1 MFQQGLSGLNAA
13 AKTLDVIGNNIANS
27 ATVGFK
33 QSQAQFAD
41 LYANSLNGVSGNNAG
56 IGVSVS
62 RLAQQFTQGN
72 IETTNNPLDISING
86 GGFFRLTTPTGA
98 VQYSRNG
105 QFLLDKNGFVT
116 NAQGNFLNGYQS
128 NKDGVILQGAPDPI
142 KIDSSDLV
150 PVATTKANFE
160 LNLDSRSKVP
170 VKVPFDALDPTTYNK
185 QTVLDVFDSLGN
197 PHVLST
203 YYVKTAAN
211 TWDVYTGSDGR
222 ERSVALIAAATNTD
236 PNVTLARSAYQ
247 AALLTGDA
255 TQIAAANHAFADA
268 AGAAMTQALQD
279 LPTTLNS
286 PTMTITQGMID
297 DLAATFTAPTHLGD
311 VIGTNPDTILSKMAD
326 AVSAPAVKVST
337 LVFDPQGALSTT
349 AMAQLD
355 PTNTLPFTITL
366 PVFPDTGAVKP
377 LTIQTNF
384 AGTTQYGIST
394 SEKASTQD
402 GYSSGHLERFAAG
415 ADGVI
420 LGQYSNGRSRPL
432 GQIVL
437 ANFTS
442 VDGLTPLGN
451 NAWVESS
458 ASGSPQVGAPNTGT
472 LGSLRSS
479 SVESSNVD
487 LTAELVNMITAQR
500 VYQANAQTIKTQDQV
515 LQTLVNLR

>member
-86 GGFFRLTTPTGA
+86 GGFFRLTTPSGA

-116 NAQGNFLNGYQS
+116 NAQGNFLSGYQA

-160 LNLDSRSKVP
+160 LNLDSRSQVP
-170 VKVPFDALDPTTYNK
+170 SKVPFDALDPLTYNK

-211 TWDVYTGSDGR
+211 TWDVYVGSDGR
-222 ERSVALIAAATNTD
+222 ERSAALVAASTNND
-236 PNVTLARSAYQ
+236 QSVIDARAAYQ
-247 AALLTGDA
+247 AALQTGDA
-255 TQIAAANHAFADA
+255 VAIGAANRAFGDA
-268 AGAAMTQALQD
+268 AGAVMMQALLD

-286 PTMTITQGMID
+286 PITITQTQID

-311 VIGTNPDTILSKMAD
+311 IVGTNPDEILRKMGD
-326 AVSAPAVKVST
+326 AVSAPGVKVST
-337 LVFDPQGALSTT
+337 LVFDNQGALSTT
-349 AMAQLD
+349 AMGLLD
-355 PTNTLPFTITL
+355 PTNTLPFSVTL
-366 PVFPDTGAVKP
+366 PVFPDTGAIEP

-384 AGTTQYGIST
+384 VGTTQYGIST

-420 LGQYSNGRSRPL
+420 LGQYSNGKSRPL

-458 ASGSPQVGAPNTGT
+458 ASGSPQIGAPNTGT

>member
-13 AKTLDVIGNNIANS
+13 SKTLDVIGNNIANS

-33 QSQAQFAD
+33 GSQAQFAD

-72 IETTNNPLDISING
+72 IETTNNPLDVSING
-86 GGFFRLTTPTGA
+86 GGFFRTETPTGA

-105 QFLLDKNGFVT
+105 QFLLDKNGAIT
-116 NAQGNFLNGYQS
+116 NAQGNFLTGYQA
-128 NKDGVILQGAPDPI
+128 NKDGVILQGAPSAI

-150 PVATTKANFE
+150 PVATTKVNLE
-160 LNLDSRSKVP
+160 LNLDSRSKIP
-170 VKVPFDALDPTTYNK
+170 GKAPFDALDPLTYNK

-197 PHVLST
+197 PHVMST
-203 YYVKTAAN
+203 FYVKTEAN
-211 TWDVYTGSDGR
+211 TWDVYVASDGV
-222 ERSVALIAAATNTD
+222 EKQSATVAAVINDDAGLKDLRAQ
-236 PNVTLARSAYQ
+236 YQ
-247 AALLTGDA
+247 AAVAANDA
-255 TQIAAANHAFADA
+255 PGILAINQAYSAAAGGLMLAALDA
-268 AGAAMTQALQD
+268 LPNRTQASLDQ
-279 LPTTLNS
+279 LSSLFGGTPT
-286 PTMTITQGMID
+286 
-297 DLAATFTAPTHLGD
+297 D
-311 VIGTNPDTILSKMAD
+311 VGSIVGTNPDEIARKLGAAVD
-326 AVSAPAVKVST
+326 APPIKVST

-349 AMAQLD
+349 KMAELNV
-355 PTNTLPFTITL
+355 TNTLPFNVTL
-366 PVFPDTGAVKP
+366 PIFPATGSVAPVI
-377 LTIQTNF
+377 LSTNF
-384 AGTTQYGIST
+384 TGTTQYGIST

-415 ADGVI
+415 SDGVI
-420 LGQYSNGRSRPL
+420 LGQYSNGKSRPL

-437 ANFTS
+437 ANFTN

-458 ASGSPQVGAPNTGT
+458 ASGSAQIGAPNTGSN
-472 LGSLRSS
+472 GSLRSS

>member
-105 QFLLDKNGFVT
+105 QFLLDKNGFIT
-116 NAQGNFLNGYQS
+116 NAQGNFLSGYQS

-160 LNLDSRSKVP
+160 LNLDSRSLVP
-170 VKVPFDALDPTTYNK
+170 AKVPFDALDPLTYNK

-211 TWDVYTGSDGR
+211 TWDVYVGSDGR
-222 ERSVALIAAATNTD
+222 ERSAALVAASVNNDGNVDAART
-236 PNVTLARSAYQ
+236 AYQ
-247 AALLTGDA
+247 AALQTGDA
-255 TQIAAANHAFADA
+255 AAIAQANLDFAQA
-268 AGAAMTQALQD
+268 AGDAMLNAMNDLPNTVGVTATQAQID
-279 LPTTLNS
+279 TL
-286 PTMTITQGMID
+286 T
-297 DLAATFTAPTHLGD
+297 AAYNGATNVGAI
-311 VIGTNPDTILSKMAD
+311 VGTNPDEIMRKLGD
-326 AVSAPAVKVST
+326 AVSAPGRKVST
-337 LVFDPQGALSTT
+337 LIFDEQGALNTT
-349 AMAQLD
+349 AMTNLD
-355 PTNTLPFTITL
+355 PTNTLPFSITL
-366 PVFPDTGAVKP
+366 PIFPDTGSVEP

-384 AGTTQYGIST
+384 VGTTQYGIST

-415 ADGVI
+415 SDGVI
-420 LGQYSNGRSRPL
+420 LGQYSNGKSRPL

-458 ASGSPQVGAPNTGT
+458 ASGPAQIGAPNTGT
-472 LGSLRSS
+472 MGSLRSS